1 MQPTIKTIPAKKL
14 IGKRL
19 AMTFAENKTFAL
31 WSSFMP
37 ERRHIANPVNDELV
51 SMQVYPKDFDFEA
64 FDPNAQFDKWA
75 VAEVTDFDSIPDTM
89 EPFELPGGLYA
100 VFVHKGPASDGPKTF
115 GYIFR
120 IWLPTSGFILDT
132 RPHFEI
138 LGDKY
143 KNNAPDSE
151 EEIWVPIQPRL

>member
-1 MQPTIKTIPAKKL
+1 
-14 IGKRL
+14 
-19 AMTFAENKTFAL
+19 MTFAEDQTFVL

-37 ERRHIANPVNDELV
+37 ERRQIANAVNNELF
-51 SMQVYPKDFDFEA
+51 SMQVYPTDFDFEA
-64 FDPNAQFDKWA
+64 FDPDARFEKWA
-75 VAEVTDFDSIPDTM
+75 AAEVNDFDQVPENM
-89 EPFELPGGLYA
+89 EPFTLPGGLYA

-120 IWLPTSGFILDT
+120 IWLPASEFVLDT

-151 EEIWVPIQPRL
+151 EEIWIPIRPR

>member
-1 MQPTIKTIPAKKL
+1 MRPIIKIIPAKKL

-37 ERRHIANPVNDELV
+37 QRKQIVNAISDDLI
-51 SMQVYPKDFDFEA
+51 SMQVYPKGFDFEV
-64 FDPNAQFDKWA
+64 FDPNAEFDKWA
-75 VAEVTDFDSIPDTM
+75 ATEVTGFESIPDAM
-89 EPFELPGGLYA
+89 EPFALSGGMYA
-100 VFVHKGPASDGPKTF
+100 VFVHKGPASEGPKTF

-120 IWLPTSGFILDT
+120 VWLPTSEFILDQ

-143 KNNAPDSE
+143 KNNDPDSE
-151 EEIWVPIQPRL
+151 EEIWIPVKPKR